1 MKRIV
6 LTAIAIVS
14 TFNFQLSTCLAQ
26 TDVTS
31 KYIDNPGFEARFA
44 GWENAGMTFNTSKN
58 YEGQDGMVFMEK
70 WVSKGSKVGSAT
82 SMKQTLTG
90 LPVGTYTL
98 TVTAQNIQQGKD
110 AQQTGAFIYAG
121 SEEVEI
127 SANADYS
134 VTFTV
139 LQGTAEIGLKTKNC
153 TGNWVCIDNFRL
165 YSNGLLGENANQ
177 EIQKLITE
185 AEAVVGDG
193 VTGTQLQ
200 TAIDDAKTMLAD
212 KPLYT
217 GEEYQA
223 MANTLSRAI
232 LTYRISNATGTVPT
246 VTTEPFV
253 PTGVTIALGRMTVKG
268 TSKERGFCWSTE
280 PEPTIFDN
288 RSIRYFS
295 NNGNIYCMEHMQP
308 ATIYYVRAYAIT
320 AGWQVAY
327 GDVVKIATLPKGN
340 VTTWYDN
347 AGDEQTNYR
356 IASAVNEVQWLY
368 DNLANIRGFNLSVH
382 YSPGSGAGGG
392 TADCSYG
399 GWMRV
404 SQNTPYQQTGTILHE
419 TNHGVGVGTTNEW
432 YNNSNLRAE
441 TSRGLWLGPRANQI
455 VKFLENDQTATLT
468 GDGTHMWPYGINGAQ
483 EDSYNPESTILY
495 FGNVFTTHALH
506 QDGLICSSNVGFA
519 TPAYVFQQDDETKYY
534 LTSEE
539 TDNTKF
545 LTMTSAGALRME
557 AYNAEKSDNFAWRI
571 TYDPKTSYYMF
582 YNVGM
587 DRYMT
592 YNSGFKGVKR
602 TGSPT
607 SADKFHLFP
616 ARVATTIGDYTGTGF
631 WITYNKGA
639 NTLQSGTNAPA
650 SKALD
655 FSNSATGQHWLF
667 LTEDQ
672 LQTYNQETIKV
683 AMTELDKL
691 IASTEAIANV
701 PHIGKEETT
710 DLSEVDGTLTIVVDG
725 IKDAKTGYT
734 TINEVT
740 DAISQLE
747 SALVSFLGNVKPQ
760 SMDKPFDLT
769 FLLTN
774 PGLDTDCSGW
784 STTTTN
790 SYSCC
795 EFFQTTFDFN
805 QTTPVKLPIGT
816 YELKVQAYQR
826 AGSASETYTAYNAG
840 TSKVNT
846 TIYLK
851 TKTQKVKDIWADAQ
865 NRSLGGSTSNSGGK
879 YVPNNMLAASKW
891 FAAGWYENSVFAT
904 NTIQATLKLGI
915 KGTTSNDSY
924 WTCFDNFRLYFYG
937 NYTIDQVTGVESIQD
952 ANLNT
957 QDGDGAVYDLS
968 GRRILTPL
976 STSQSSLK
984 KGLYIINGRKVLV
997 K

>member
-1 MKRIV
+1 MKRKHLLMAV
-6 LTAIAIVS
+6 TLLGTLH
-14 TFNFQLSTCLAQ
+14 LSTATAQ
-26 TDVTS
+26 TDVTAT
-31 KYIDNPGFEARFA
+31 YIDNPNFEARFA
-44 GWENAGMTFNTSKN
+44 GWVNESMSYNTSKAFT
-58 YEGQDGMVFMEK
+58 GQDGMVFMEK
-70 WVSKGSKVGSAT
+70 WVTAGSTLGST
-82 SMKQTLTG
+82 GRIYQVLENLT
-90 LPVGTYTL
+90 PGTYTL
-98 TVTAQNIQQGKD
+98 TANAHNIQQNAGNAARK
-110 AQQTGAFIYAG
+110 GAFVYG
-121 SEEVEI
+121 GDEQTEVGE
-127 SANADYS
+127 SKQYT
-134 VTFTV
+134 VVFTTATG
-139 LQGTAEIGLKTKNC
+139 QAEIGFRLKSC
-153 TGNWVCIDNFRL
+153 TGNWACVDNFRL
-165 YSNGLLGENANQ
+165 YYNGIVKDSINLEL
-177 EIQKLITE
+177 QKLITE
-185 AEAVVGDG
+185 GESVVGDG
-193 VTGTQLQ
+193 VTGPALQ
-200 TAIDDAKTMLAD
+200 TAIDEAKALLTAEGD
-212 KPLYT
+212 
-217 GEEYQA
+217 YQA
-223 MANTLSRAI
+223 AARKLERATLE
-232 LTYRISNATGTVPT
+232 YRVENATGTAPK
-246 VTTEPFV
+246 VTTWDFV
-253 PTGVTIALGRMTVKG
+253 PTGVTIALGRMTVTG
-268 TSKERGFCWSTE
+268 SAKERGFCWSTE
-280 PEPTIFDN
+280 PNPTVLDH
-288 RSIRYFS
+288 RSTRYFT

-308 ATIYYVRAYAIT
+308 ATVYYVRPYAMT
-320 AGWQVAY
+320 TGYKVGY
-327 GDVVKIATLPKGN
+327 GDVVKIATLPESN
-340 VTTWYDN
+340 MTVVYDN
-347 AGDEQTNYR
+347 AGDEQTNFR
-356 IASAVNEVQWLY
+356 IGSAVNEVYWLY
-368 DNLANIRGFNLSVH
+368 HNLTNVRGFNLNVH
-382 YSPGSGAGGG
+382 YVPGAGAGDG

-404 SQNTPYQQTGTILHE
+404 SQKTAYQQTGTILHE
-419 TNHGVGVGTTNEW
+419 TNHGVGVGTTGEW
-432 YNNSNLRAE
+432 QNNANLRSSV
-441 TSRGLWLGPRANQI
+441 TRGDWLGPRANQM
-455 VKFLENDQTATLT
+455 VKFLENNKSAILT
-468 GDGTHMWPYGINGAQ
+468 GDNMHMWPYGINGAQ
-483 EDSYNPESTILY
+483 EDAYNPENTILY
-495 FGNVFTTHALH
+495 FANAMTTHALH
-506 QDGLICSSNVGFA
+506 HDGLVCSSNVGFA

-545 LTMTSAGALRME
+545 LTMNSAGTLRME

-592 YNSGFKGVKR
+592 YNSSFKGVKR

-701 PHIGKEETT
+701 PHIGKKETT
-710 DLSEVDGTLTIVVDG
+710 DLSEVDGTLTTVVDG

-826 AGSASETYTAYNAG
+826 AGSASETYTSYNAG